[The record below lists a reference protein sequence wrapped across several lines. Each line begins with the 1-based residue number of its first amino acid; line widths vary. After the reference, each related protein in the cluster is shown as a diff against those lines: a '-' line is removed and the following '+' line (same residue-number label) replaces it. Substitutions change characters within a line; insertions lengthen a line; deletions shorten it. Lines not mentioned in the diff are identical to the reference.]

1 MRATAM
7 TAANPK
13 HYQEKDHKPHESN
26 GEQRNGCISDGSEI
40 VHFTDIPAA
49 RVFPEAIQR
58 VPSICPICRQH
69 KGAIRSDVDVSRSFS
84 NRPSCHQAKSIR
96 VERGRLEVA
105 RSIEGPRPGMRG
117 AEWQRDEQ
125 QKRQADGGSRQCHG
139 WGSAH
144 RRGGPATL
152 RRSLSLSLSSRA
164 RRRSV
169 PNKIAPPFVPVPV
182 GPVPGLRRKS
192 LEG

>member
-13 HYQEKDHKPHESN
+13 HNQEKDHKPHESN
-26 GEQRNGCISDGSEI
+26 GEQRNGCISDGLPAKKSVSYNANRCKQTIELQFSKWMAYSEI

-84 NRPSCHQAKSIR
+84 NRPSCHQAKSI
-96 VERGRLEVA
+96 
-105 RSIEGPRPGMRG
+105 
-117 AEWQRDEQ
+117 
-125 QKRQADGGSRQCHG
+125 C
-139 WGSAH
+139 
-144 RRGGPATL
+144 
-152 RRSLSLSLSSRA
+152 
-164 RRRSV
+164 
-169 PNKIAPPFVPVPV
+169 F
-182 GPVPGLRRKS
+182 
-192 LEG
+192 